1 MSQHERFNFDN
12 SEEDDLELME
22 NLPRD
27 DEDEDETLQTTRRTR
42 IQNEVNYNYNNR
54 KKGISQ
60 TLIQPVLGLLY
71 RKLMLLKRDWKNSIM
86 MIMFPLLF
94 IVLIILS
101 HISYRQLFK
110 NSMNPYEAGTEEYYK
125 WMADNSP
132 VFLLG
137 QMGKPSKAALMSDFS
152 TIPTEKEKTFCMAMV
167 ANGQLLKDK
176 NGKKLMQTIE
186 RRLTNFMSFYVD
198 FRTFSSMMEMEEAM
212 KSSSE
217 TDYYFGGYIFHQL
230 DFDSM
235 DFNVT
240 VMYKNSDMATL
251 PTLSQLV
258 QQTILD
264 IASAPKQYNE
274 TRLES
279 IFPSIGIQ
287 SIAFGDPISLLFLEN
302 TIYYLVIPMVFI
314 LPQIVSNIVAE
325 EEKETKVQLLL
336 SSVSKKMYWF
346 SHIVFDSTLLLIIS
360 LIQIIG
366 GTFIA
371 QAKAFT
377 DNSPFAYLSL
387 YLFYSIYFLTFA
399 YMFSY
404 FFKKVE
410 DSQKWSGFIVSLT
423 VVFTFL
429 VFKFLFGYETSMA
442 LKIFLCFVIPGWNLF
457 YGLSILGLA
466 AYNGTPISFLDIILF
481 RNHGSEMSVLLIVII
496 ISSLLNVFVMLS
508 LEYFEYLK
516 RKPNSWINRII
527 PSFIRRKVQ
536 MDTNELP
543 VSEVELQEM
552 IEKYSNADE
561 IFGESEEESLGGYS
575 LLVENVFK
583 WYGDYCA
590 LKSVNLGVR
599 KGEIFGLLGK
609 NGSSKTTL
617 LKCICGLSGISRGK
631 ISINGTSVFE
641 NFSAE
646 HSLGVCPQNNRLYEN
661 LTVWEHLK
669 TYHLIRGTYSFA
681 NVTQC
686 LNTYKFAPED
696 ANKTVKELSGGMKRK
711 LSVALAFIGSA
722 NLILLDEPTSSLDVA
737 TRRVRWQQLEQ
748 RMLSKTSMENSTR
761 SLLPTMMK
769 TMWKE
774 QTTL

>member
-1 MSQHERFNFDN
+1 
-12 SEEDDLELME
+12 
-22 NLPRD
+22 
-27 DEDEDETLQTTRRTR
+27 
-42 IQNEVNYNYNNR
+42 
-54 KKGISQ
+54 
-60 TLIQPVLGLLY
+60 
-71 RKLMLLKRDWKNSIM
+71 
-86 MIMFPLLF
+86 
-94 IVLIILS
+94 
-101 HISYRQLFK
+101 
-110 NSMNPYEAGTEEYYK
+110 
-125 WMADNSP
+125 
-132 VFLLG
+132 
-137 QMGKPSKAALMSDFS
+137 
-152 TIPTEKEKTFCMAMV
+152 
-167 ANGQLLKDK
+167 
-176 NGKKLMQTIE
+176 
-186 RRLTNFMSFYVD
+186 
-198 FRTFSSMMEMEEAM
+198 
-212 KSSSE
+212 
-217 TDYYFGGYIFHQL
+217 
-230 DFDSM
+230 
-235 DFNVT
+235 
-240 VMYKNSDMATL
+240 
-251 PTLSQLV
+251 
-258 QQTILD
+258 
-264 IASAPKQYNE
+264 
-274 TRLES
+274 
-279 IFPSIGIQ
+279 
-287 SIAFGDPISLLFLEN
+287 
-302 TIYYLVIPMVFI
+302 
-314 LPQIVSNIVAE
+314 
-325 EEKETKVQLLL
+325 
-336 SSVSKKMYWF
+336 
-346 SHIVFDSTLLLIIS
+346 
-360 LIQIIG
+360 
-366 GTFIA
+366 
-371 QAKAFT
+371 
-377 DNSPFAYLSL
+377 
-387 YLFYSIYFLTFA
+387 
-399 YMFSY
+399 
-404 FFKKVE
+404 
-410 DSQKWSGFIVSLT
+410 
-423 VVFTFL
+423 
-429 VFKFLFGYETSMA
+429 MA

-496 ISSLLNVFVMLS
+496 ISSLFNVFVMLS

-543 VSEVELQEM
+543 VSEIELQEM

-737 TRRVRWQQLEQ
+737 TRRVIWSIIKQMQESHSIILTSHSMEETEHLCNRIGIIVEGKMATIGTKNALKDKYGKFYKVVITNYDEDNVERTNDFVRNTFGEENVRLLNQVGRTQTFEVSNSIPIYEIFGEINSHLDEYGIEDYSVSNTTLEQ
-748 RMLSKTSMENSTR
+748 VFLNFSNVGVVKN
-761 SLLPTMMK
+761 
-769 TMWKE
+769 
-774 QTTL
+774 